1 MYRQIEKW
9 ENIFSYFLN
18 YVNECKKI
26 RREYI
31 NMKKI
36 SYIIILSLGLLP
48 IASCQKKEVMP
59 EFHVQISHPDNKYQV
74 TPIKDYILTL
84 EGTPAGLPYGSSSG
98 RWADSGARWT
108 EQLGTPIGADIVYYS
123 DYEDV
128 FYHLKADFP
137 VDYMKEMTQR
147 AYFIYEP
154 KTFQTEIPEYINL
167 KEKRSYF
174 SQVNLTGTVC
184 NEFDNLIFGFAPKG
198 MVVVWLGYG
207 PTRIELARYQ
217 AELVK
222 DEKLI
227 KEYEDRL
234 VAMSYL
240 SRAKLYEI
248 QKKIY
253 GEETAKATPERW
265 DNYRKKYKLKVV
277 ISSENKGFRV
287 FRISTEYFNG
297 EKRISL
303 CPYMTSPKAEE
314 QAIPEMM
321 RFIFE
326 TAKGASYNCKVFFD
340 WDKLHTILEKNPT
353 GEHTLEVKL
362 NATSTDLE
370 VFLDGEPIKTEG
382 QYIRENEGNFYIF
395 RDSYK

>member
-1 MYRQIEKW
+1 M
-9 ENIFSYFLN
+9 
-18 YVNECKKI
+18 
-26 RREYI
+26 I
-31 NMKKI
+31 NMKNTI
-36 SYIIILSLGLLP
+36 SYIIILCLGLLP
-48 IASCQKKEVMP
+48 ITSCQKKEVIP
-59 EFHVQISHPDNKYQV
+59 QFYVEISHPDNKYRI

-84 EGTPAGLPYGSSSG
+84 EGTTAGLPYGSSSG

-108 EQLGTPIGADIVYYS
+108 EELGTPIGADIVYYS
-123 DYEDV
+123 NYEDV

-154 KTFQTEIPEYINL
+154 KNFEGNLPQYIDL
-167 KEKRSYF
+167 REKRSYF
-174 SQVNLTGTVC
+174 SQVNFTGTVC

-234 VAMSYL
+234 ATMYYNV
-240 SRAKLYEI
+240 SRKDKYEI
-248 QKKIY
+248 HKEIH
-253 GEETAKATPERW
+253 GEKVSKATPERW

-297 EKRISL
+297 EKRITL

-314 QAIPEMM
+314 RAIPEMM
-321 RFIFE
+321 RFVFE
-326 TAKGASYNCKVFFD
+326 TAKGASYNCEVFFD
-340 WDKLHTILEKNPT
+340 WDKLHTICSKNPT
-353 GEHTLEVKL
+353 AEHTLEVKL

-382 QYIRENEGNFYIF
+382 QYIRKNDDGDFVF
-395 RDSYK
+395 KDSYK